1 MNEAALLHN
10 SLILGAI
17 LFAVGA
23 LGLVVRRNMIVMF
36 LCAEMMLQGV
46 SVSLVAWGRFHND
59 FGGQMLVIFILT
71 VAACEAGLALAL
83 FVVLFQRSG
92 SLDITYWQDLRE
104 DNQPAFVD
112 HEVPEPEE
120 GEKPIWPHLTPAGVE
135 PPANPEK
142 ELHRSRV

>member
-17 LFAVGA
+17 LFGV
-23 LGLVVRRNMIVMF
+23 GLVGMLTRRNMIVMF

-46 SVSLVAWGRFHND
+46 AVSLVAWGRFHND

-71 VAACEAGLALAL
+71 VAACEAGLGLAL

-92 SLDITYWQDLRE
+92 SLDITYWQELRE
-104 DNQPAFVD
+104 ENQAAFVD
-112 HEVPEPEE
+112 HDVPESEE
-120 GEKPIWPHLTPAGVE
+120 GAKPIWPTLTPSGIE
-135 PPANPEK
+135 PVATPDEVVQ
-142 ELHRSRV
+142 RSRV